1 VTHPYAQTPTID
13 EGHVA
18 GSGNM
23 GSRLG
28 SGGNMSRRQRE
39 ITDKEEG
46 EIEDFFVSYGGSH
59 LRSGLGLAN
68 LP

>member
-1 VTHPYAQTPTID
+1 
-13 EGHVA
+13 VA